1 MDNLVKE
8 NILITIGRAKLY
20 SALFSTFYS
29 IYKEEKVPEESIEA
43 LRFFLPE
50 IEKDINQITSKEVKN
65 FRGCQYLDD
74 LSKEVYPKTIEEFY
88 LNYGFEIE
96 ELPPDHIIT
105 QLAFMSKLV
114 SDELRFRQH
123 RDMKIAV
130 KLKIIQHR
138 FLATH
143 MLELLKKI
151 EKLKNIY
158 ELIKFDRGLLFGELK
173 DEIGNI
179 EAS

>member
-8 NILITIGRAKLY
+8 NILITIGRAKFY

-29 IYKEEKVPEESIEA
+29 IYKEEKVAEESIEA
-43 LRFFLPE
+43 LKFFLPE
-50 IEKDINQITSKEVKN
+50 IEEDINQITSEEVKN
-65 FRGCQYLDD
+65 FRGYQYFDGL
-74 LSKEVYPKTIEEFY
+74 LKEVYPKIIEEFY

-114 SDELRFRQH
+114 SDELRYRQH
-123 RDMKIAV
+123 GDMDTAL

-138 FLATH
+138 LLATH
-143 MLELLKKI
+143 MLKLLKGI
-151 EKLKNIY
+151 ERLKNIY
-158 ELIKFDRGLLFGELK
+158 ELIKFDRGLLFMELK
-173 DEIGNI
+173 DEIGNTG
-179 EAS
+179 AS